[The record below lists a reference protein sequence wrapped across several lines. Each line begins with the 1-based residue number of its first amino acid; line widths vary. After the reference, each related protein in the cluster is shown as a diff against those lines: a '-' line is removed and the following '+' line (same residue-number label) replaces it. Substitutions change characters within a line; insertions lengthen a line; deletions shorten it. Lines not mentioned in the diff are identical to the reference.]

1 MDTDEVSAVPSY
13 GGLLSLDL
21 NLEVSVCFDLEEQ
34 TSLCLVGTLATRKFD
49 WKLKK
54 SMAAIIQNSAPK
66 SL

>member
-1 MDTDEVSAVPSY
+1 MDTDGVSAVPNYRES
-13 GGLLSLDL
+13 LSLDL

-34 TSLCLVGTLATRKFD
+34 TALRFVGTLAIRKFD